1 MKSNKTQKAYLIGHR
16 VGLDAIDA
24 LALKTKKPV
33 PIHFVGALTA
43 IVQCIC
49 FFEKDKNKVIE
60 MFMVAL
66 DTALEQNAKQA
77 AANAARSH

>member
-1 MKSNKTQKAYLIGHR
+1 MKSDTELNYDIGHKI
-16 VGLDAIDA
+16 GLKAIDA
-24 LALKTKKPV
+24 LAFKTKKPV